1 MAGVPATASELVAR
15 VRDVFS
21 LPDLYFQLRKLLV
34 NPDTTIRQIA
44 DLIARDPGITA
55 RMLRIANSA
64 MLGLTTKV
72 DTITRAVNVL
82 GTQQIHDLV
91 LATSVTQAFAGL
103 RTDVMDMRAYW
114 AKSIFCG
121 LVGRRI
127 GGHCN
132 VMDNERLFLE
142 GLLRDIGHLV
152 MYQELPEI
160 AQQAIVATRRDH
172 APIHEIER
180 RLLGYDFAAIGAEL
194 MIMWQIPE
202 PLVSVT
208 RHHVAPEAAA
218 EYQLETNIVHVAS
231 ILTSGYATGE
241 AVSSWGLPFGSH
253 LWQALALDLP
263 AVEQLVAEADAD
275 VAETRSLFVV
285 HKAAA

>member
-15 VRDVFS
+15 VRDLFS

-34 NPDTTIRQIA
+34 EPDSTIRQIA
-44 DLIARDPGITA
+44 DLIARDPAITA

-103 RTDVMDMRAYW
+103 RTNVMDMRNYW
-114 AKSIFCG
+114 TNSIFCG

-127 GGHCN
+127 GEHCN
-132 VMDNERLFLE
+132 VLDNERLFLE

-152 MYQELPEI
+152 MYQELPAI
-160 AQQAIVATRRDH
+160 AQQAMAAARKGG

-180 RLLGYDFAAIGAEL
+180 QLLGYDYAVIGAEL
-194 MIMWQIPE
+194 MGMWRIPE

-208 RHHVAPEAAA
+208 RHHVAPEAAV

-241 AVSSWGLPFGSH
+241 PVPSWGLPFGSR
-253 LWQALALDLP
+253 LWQALALNLP
-263 AVEQLVAEADAD
+263 AVEQLVAGADAG
-275 VAETRSLFVV
+275 VAESRSLFVA